1 MEFTIPLLFRC
12 YEQSIHIGL
21 LQIAC
26 CTRSSQPPKPSTKQQ
41 HPGQKR
47 VLILS
52 DSKNRQF
59 DCSLFRSPRITAERK
74 DLFLLRDLREHR
86 DAISKADIVL
96 ISAGVNDLRRT
107 RIRASTLLNH
117 LRDFTR
123 LFPRTRFL
131 FDSVSPLAMR
141 ADRFNSLNREIDD
154 LNESLFRFSLQSSNF
169 KLFENTRF
177 SLAHLS
183 SDGIHLTKKGQLVL
197 SESWVGAVLINLGLW
212 SGSLPIRRAYR
223 NIYERY
229 RLKYSPR

>member
-1 MEFTIPLLFRC
+1 MTRSSQDLFTHEILKPTDDSSPRMSFTFRSLRPAISA
-12 YEQSIHIGL
+12 QS
-21 LQIAC
+21 APSAPSA
-26 CTRSSQPPKPSTKQQ
+26 RSSQPPKPSTKQQ

-107 RIRASTLLNH
+107 RVRASTLLNH

-141 ADRFNSLNREIDD
+141 ADRFNSLNREID
-154 LNESLFRFSLQSSNF
+154 
-169 KLFENTRF
+169 
-177 SLAHLS
+177 A
-183 SDGIHLTKKGQLVL
+183 
-197 SESWVGAVLINLGLW
+197 
-212 SGSLPIRRAYR
+212 
-223 NIYERY
+223 
-229 RLKYSPR
+229 